1 MSSAEP
7 SISVV
12 MNCYNSA
19 EFLREAIQS
28 VLVQTYEDFEL
39 IFWDNQS
46 TDSSASIVHSFS
58 DSRIR
63 YIMAPTHT
71 LLGEARRLA
80 MRQARGQWLA
90 FLDCDD
96 LWLPQKLEKQMGLI
110 DSAQN
115 PEGIGL
121 IYGRM
126 VIFGS
131 RVPSGEIEAGPYV
144 GMPLPEGRIFK
155 QLLLTE
161 NFVPFLS
168 ALVRREAYFSCGEIP
183 SHLRHSTDYYLFAA
197 ISRNFEAKVL
207 QEICCKYRLHESNL
221 TLSQKSVAYLES
233 ISVIEQFRKELT
245 SEAGEEAV
253 RSRLKTLHA
262 FAGMM
267 MILHERKR
275 WQGLRFLFANSSFF
289 RALIIVFKRFVTSRK
304 SPRLH

>member
-1 MSSAEP
+1 MDSAGP
-7 SISVV
+7 SVSVV
-12 MNCYNSA
+12 MNCYNSD
-19 EFLREAIQS
+19 EFLDEAIRS
-28 VLVQTYEDFEL
+28 VLAQTYTDFEL

-46 TDSSASIVHSFS
+46 TDSSAEIVRSFN
-58 DSRIR
+58 DPRIR

-71 LLGEARRLA
+71 ILGEARRLA
-80 MRQARGQWLA
+80 MREAKGQWLA

-96 LWLPQKLEKQMGLI
+96 LWLPEKLEKQLALL
-110 DSAQN
+110 DSVES
-115 PEGIGL
+115 PDSIGL

-131 RVPSGEIEAGPYV
+131 RVASGEVEAGPYKGV
-144 GMPLPEGRIFK
+144 PLPEGRIFK

-168 ALVRREAYFSCGEIP
+168 ALVRRDVYFSCGEIP

-197 ISRNFEAKVL
+197 ISRNYEAKAL
-207 QEICCKYRLHESNL
+207 QEICCKYRLHGSNL

-233 ISVIEQFRKELT
+233 ISIVEQFEKELT
-245 SEAGEEAV
+245 SEAGEYEV

-267 MILHERKR
+267 MILHEKNM
-275 WQGLRFLFANSSFF
+275 WKGLLYIFSNRAFLRAFA
-289 RALIIVFKRFVTSRK
+289 IVLKRFI
-304 SPRLH
+304 SPRNAA